1 MLWFF
6 ERDDESLK
14 LETRYDNDTSEFVVI
29 VRHPDGREQ
38 TERFTDGD
46 EYGAWLEHVRAK
58 PRRSALDSPRWAG
71 NHAGRLAEQAAHV
84 TSIQRF

>member
-29 VRHPDGREQ
+29 VRHPDGREH
-38 TERFTDGD
+38 TERSTDGD
-46 EYGAWLEHVRAK
+46 EYGAWLESSRQT
-58 PRRSALDSPRWAG
+58 SNISTGLDAV
-71 NHAGRLAEQAAHV
+71 GR
-84 TSIQRF
+84 

>member
-29 VRHPDGREQ
+29 VRYPNGREQ
-38 TERFTDGD
+38 TERFTDSD
-46 EYGAWLEHVRAK
+46 EYGAWLEAFERNLEHQHWTRRGPVIVRDGWPNK
-58 PRRSALDSPRWAG
+58 
-71 NHAGRLAEQAAHV
+71 RL
-84 TSIQRF
+84 T

>member
-29 VRHPDGREQ
+29 VRHPDGREH

-46 EYGAWLEHVRAK
+46 EYGAWLERFETNLNM
-58 PRRSALDSPRWAG
+58 STGLDAE
-71 NHAGRLAEQAAHV
+71 GR
-84 TSIQRF
+84 